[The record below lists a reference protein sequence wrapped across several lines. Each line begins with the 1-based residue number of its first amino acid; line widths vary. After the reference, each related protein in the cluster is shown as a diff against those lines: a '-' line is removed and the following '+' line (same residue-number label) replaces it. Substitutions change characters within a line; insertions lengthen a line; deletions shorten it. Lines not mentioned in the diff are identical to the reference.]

1 MTDIN
6 VRKKLSTVSK
16 WLISTFGASVNS
28 EQMAE
33 FYFQEQAVN
42 SEHLWVESNASGD
55 YCYAMEQDCI
65 VSHGLQIT

>member
-1 MTDIN
+1 MTD
-6 VRKKLSTVSK
+6 
-16 WLISTFGASVNS
+16 
-28 EQMAE
+28 

-65 VSHGLQIT
+65 VSYGL